1 MQFPVLFPRIGMPLR
16 WKSKSKQKSCPD
28 RTALF
33 MCYEKKLI
41 SKKDMSELRVTIL
54 DEIISSKIL
63 KPFERLFYMFD
74 NLVLVN

>member
-41 SKKDMSELRVTIL
+41 SKKGRTSRLVRVRGKYEKEKVYFLGMT
-54 DEIISSKIL
+54 K
-63 KPFERLFYMFD
+63 
-74 NLVLVN
+74 V

>member
-33 MCYEKKLI
+33 MCYEKK
-41 SKKDMSELRVTIL
+41 KGGPRALRCEDYEKEKVYFLGMT
-54 DEIISSKIL
+54 K
-63 KPFERLFYMFD
+63 
-74 NLVLVN
+74 V

>member
-33 MCYEKKLI
+33 MIFAGKITQKKGVKSLLRALNLLDYEKEKVYFLGMT
-41 SKKDMSELRVTIL
+41 KV
-54 DEIISSKIL
+54 
-63 KPFERLFYMFD
+63 
-74 NLVLVN
+74 

>member
-41 SKKDMSELRVTIL
+41 SKKREDLAPCGARIMKKKKF
-54 DEIISSKIL
+54 IS
-63 KPFERLFYMFD
+63 
-74 NLVLVN
+74 